1 MAYER
6 GRSRSE
12 KSMEFAKQFDV
23 ETVWQEYWQPYLD
36 KVFG

>member
-6 GRSRSE
+6 GRDKSE
-12 KSMEFAKQFDV
+12 KSIEFAKQFDV
-23 ETVWQEYWQPYLD
+23 ERVWTDYWQPYLD